1 VADVAAGSS
10 ARGRGATRV
19 LQGIALALGAS
30 MLVTALHDISTTW
43 DVWYY
48 HMPFAARIW
57 GIVPP
62 EAFAFHAL
70 DQARYDGY
78 PLLAEVFQGLLWRVT
93 GRPEASNLVAL
104 ASLTLFVWFLKHRFQ
119 VPLHLS
125 VVALMAIPLV
135 QLHATSCYIDL
146 PANVCMAVLLLTVYD
161 LRVEEAAPP
170 RPAQDRTLFLLGVA
184 TAGAANMRFQLH
196 LPILLALLAA
206 APKVLGP
213 LFADLRGPFRSRAL
227 RRLAIVA
234 LALPLVFFS
243 PLKNAIVHHNP
254 YYPMKLDVA
263 GLSLPG
269 VESVYSS
276 SPPYLAHA
284 PGPVRWAYS
293 VLEIG
298 IRPMTERRR
307 WTLDQWMPSD
317 GAGNRMGG
325 FFGAYAVF
333 HLALL
338 GWITARDRSREAKAA
353 AVFFAAV
360 TAVSSLLPQSHEL
373 RYYLYWMIV
382 LVSLNL
388 ILACRLA
395 AAPARGLS
403 PPALGAAC
411 AAALAVVL
419 AVTRCGY
426 VYPSGSSFETF
437 LGEKVDAATLGQI
450 HVGDR
455 VCLAK
460 DPWTILY
467 AAPFHRPA
475 DYAVKESAQP
485 GDCGAYRRI
494 E

>member
-1 VADVAAGSS
+1 VADLCAGSS
-10 ARGRGATRV
+10 ATGRGVTRA
-19 LQGIALALGAS
+19 LQALALALAAS
-30 MLVTALHDISTTW
+30 TLVTALHDISTTW

-70 DQARYDGY
+70 DQARYEGY
-78 PLLAEVFQGLLWRVT
+78 PLLAEVFQGLLWRVSGLPT
-93 GRPEASNLVAL
+93 ASNLVAL
-104 ASLTLFVWFLKHRFQ
+104 ASLALFAWFLKRRFQ

-125 VVALMAIPLV
+125 VVALMAVPLV

-146 PANVCMAVLLLTVYD
+146 PANVCMAVLLLTVYG
-161 LRVEEAAPP
+161 LRVEEAAPS
-170 RPAQDRTLFLLGVA
+170 RPTQDRTLLLLGVA

-206 APKVLGP
+206 APRVLGP
-213 LFADLRGPFRSRAL
+213 LFADLRGPFRSRA
-227 RRLAIVA
+227 RQKLALVA

-254 YYPMKLDVA
+254 YYPMRLDVA

-317 GAGNRMGG
+317 STGSRMGG

-338 GWITARDRSREAKAA
+338 GWVAARDRSREAKVAA
-353 AVFFAAV
+353 IFFAVV

-388 ILACRLA
+388 TLACRA

-437 LGEKVDAATLGQI
+437 LHEKVDAATLGQI
-450 HVGDR
+450 RDGDR

-460 DPWTILY
+460 EPWSILY

-475 DYAVKESAQP
+475 QYAVKESAQP
-485 GDCGAYRRI
+485 GDCGTYRRI